1 MGVNVLGPV
10 SLEGNAGRV
19 APRDRIV
26 LAVLAMQPHEAVS
39 AARLADAIWG
49 ESPPATW
56 HKVVQ
61 GCVVRIRRL
70 LGPESVATTDH
81 GYLLALPDE
90 EIDAVRFERL
100 VRRGEE
106 LLTLGEPERARFTL
120 TQALGLWRGPAFADL
135 EHWEPAAA
143 AAGRLEA
150 LHHDAEELRVEASLR
165 AGAWREVLPEAAAL
179 VTAEPLREPRWG
191 LLARAQY
198 QAGRQGEALA
208 TLRRAR
214 TVLIGELGLDPGPDL
229 LALERA
235 ILDQDPSLTPRP
247 AESASLLCPYRG
259 LLPYGIDQAE
269 DFFGRDGDI
278 EACHAILD
286 REGTLV
292 VVGRSGAGKSSLV
305 RAGIAAAAQRD
316 GDDVAIISPGA
327 HPVAALT
334 DAGVIGT
341 SRTLVVDQVEEL
353 VTVCRD
359 GRQRSAFLDAVVG
372 HTASGAAVVAALRA
386 DRLGELTEHRGFA
399 RLVER
404 GLYLLAPMSEPDLRS
419 AIEGP
424 ARRAGLLLEP
434 GLVDLLVEEVSHEPG
449 ALPLLSHALAQ
460 TWGQREGRTLT
471 VAGYRAAGGIR
482 GAVARTA
489 ENVYQ
494 GLDAE
499 QRQGLRELLLRLVT
513 STDDHA
519 VRSPLPRRVIPG
531 GSPWESLVEVL
542 VTARLVTS
550 DGKVVELAHES
561 LIAAWP
567 RLRSWLDEDVE
578 GQRMLRHLT
587 VASDSW
593 EAMGRPPSELYRGTR
608 LVRAL
613 EWRGETS
620 AELTPTERAFLDEGK
635 ALAAEESRSAEERL
649 REQRRA
655 NRRLRLALGGVAAVL
670 VVALGAGAVALQE
683 GRRADAQALVAQ
695 VRELS
700 AASRAA
706 AESDP
711 QLAIL
716 LGLEAARLSEGGTE
730 APEREALEALHTA
743 VTSSRIDLVVPGL
756 GGPVAWGPGGEVF
769 VTEGPENTGLVDIR
783 DADTGESVLSFVGH
797 EIDVNDV
804 AFGPDGLLATTGDD
818 GALRVWDAADGRL
831 VAEVL
836 GTEEVRGPSFAADS
850 GRLSAAW
857 TDEGVVRVVDA
868 ASGGDVAE
876 LEVPEGPAWTSL
888 SPDGRSVA
896 VSTYGETDARVLD
909 VRTGS
914 IEYLIP
920 DRDVPVGTVRYS
932 PDGSWLAAAR
942 DDATVRI
949 RDARTGDTVHVVDQ
963 MASVARSLAWS
974 PDSGRLAA
982 AGVDGAVHVFD
993 VTNRAVE
1000 PAFVLAG
1007 GATGPINGL
1016 SFSPDG
1022 IRLLSGQENI
1032 AAVTVWDLGIGGD
1045 AEVANVPANP
1055 STWSDVAFTPDGH
1068 VATTSGEGSVT
1079 VWDTSDQSEV
1089 QRLVPAEPGR
1099 SPDAVREIS
1108 ISPDGTMLAAGG
1120 GVTARL
1126 WDLRTGEELFDEA
1139 PGGWLHR
1146 PSFSQDDQR
1155 LAFATD
1161 SGVAVLGLDGAV
1173 LAFRGAE
1180 PDSPLLSGPKFAP
1193 GGRVVSVVEANPTPG
1208 GATDG
1213 RLLLWDWQSDTVERW
1228 DVPIGDRHAYSPD
1241 GTLLATRTFHATVE
1255 VYDAASKEHV
1265 ASLGGH
1271 TANISDMAFSP
1282 DGTLIAVAGAD
1293 GATALYDAA
1302 TGETVL
1308 RLPRLAAEVGNIAF
1322 SRDGRWLATA
1332 SQPDDVVRVWA
1343 LDPAE
1348 LVAIARDKVY
1358 RSLTPAE
1365 CEQYLHTVECPS

>member
-1 MGVNVLGPV
+1 MGVNVLGPL
-10 SLEGNAGRV
+10 SLDGNADRI
-19 APRDRIV
+19 APRDRMV
-26 LAVLAMQPHEAVS
+26 LAVLAMHPHEAVS
-39 AARLADAIWG
+39 ADRLADALWG
-49 ESPPATW
+49 GSPPATW

-81 GYLLALPDE
+81 GYVLTLPDE

-106 LLTLGEPERARFTL
+106 LLSLGEPERARFTL
-120 TQALGLWRGPAFADL
+120 TQALGLWHGTAFTDL
-135 EHWEPAAA
+135 GHWEPGTA
-143 AAGRLEA
+143 AAGHLEE

-179 VTAEPLREPRWG
+179 VTAQPLREARWG

-198 QAGRQGEALA
+198 QAGRQAEALS

-214 TVLIGELGLDPGPDL
+214 TVLVGELGLDPGPDL
-229 LALERA
+229 VALERA
-235 ILDQDPSLTPRP
+235 ILDQDPSLTPRS
-247 AESASLLCPYRG
+247 ADSASPVCPYRG

-278 EACHAILD
+278 EAGHTILG
-286 REGTLV
+286 REGVLV
-292 VVGRSGAGKSSLV
+292 VVGPSGAGKSSLV
-305 RAGIAAAAQRD
+305 RAGIAAAAQRE
-316 GDDVAIISPGA
+316 GDDVAVISPGA
-327 HPVAALT
+327 DPVAALT
-334 DAGVIGT
+334 DSGVIRT

-359 GRQRSAFLDAVVG
+359 VRQRTAFLDAVVG
-372 HTASGAAVVAALRA
+372 HAASGAAVVAALRA
-386 DRLGELTEHRGFA
+386 DRLGELTEHRNFA

-434 GLVDLLVEEVSHEPG
+434 GLVDLLVQEVSHEPG

-460 TWGQREGRTLT
+460 TWRRREGRTLT
-471 VAGYRAAGGIR
+471 VAGYRTAGGIR
-482 GAVARTA
+482 GAVSRTA

-494 GLDAE
+494 GLDPE
-499 QRQGLRELLLRLVT
+499 QQQGLRELLLRLVT

-531 GSPWESLVEVL
+531 GSLWESLVETL
-542 VTARLVTS
+542 VAARLVTS
-550 DGKVVELAHES
+550 DGEVVELAHES

-578 GQRMLRHLT
+578 GQRTLRHLT

-613 EWRGETS
+613 EWREGTS
-620 AELTPTERAFLDEGK
+620 TELTPTEQAFLDAGES
-635 ALAAEESRSAEERL
+635 LADEESRSAEVRL

-670 VVALGAGAVALQE
+670 VVALGAGAVALRE

-716 LGLEAARLSEGGTE
+716 LALEAARLSAGGTE

-743 VTSSRIDLVVPGL
+743 VTASRIDLVVPGL
-756 GGPVAWGPGGEVF
+756 GGPAAWSPDGEVF
-769 VTEGPENTGLVDIR
+769 VTEGPEDSGLVDIR
-783 DADTGESVLSFVGH
+783 STESGESVLSFEGH
-797 EIDVNDV
+797 QIDVNDV

-818 GALRVWDAADGRL
+818 GALRVWDVADGRL

-836 GTEEVRGPSFAADS
+836 GTNEVRGVSFAADS

-868 ASGGDVAE
+868 ASGGDVTE
-876 LEVPEGPAWTSL
+876 LKVPGGPAWTSL
-888 SPDGRSVA
+888 SPDGRTVA

-914 IEYLIP
+914 IEYLIR
-920 DRDVPVGTVRYS
+920 DREAPVGTVSHS
-932 PDGSWLAAAR
+932 PDGAWLAAAR
-942 DDATVRI
+942 NDATVRI
-949 RDARTGDTVHVVDQ
+949 RDARTGETVHVLDQ
-963 MASVARSLAWS
+963 LVGVARSLAWS
-974 PDSGRLAA
+974 PDSDRLAA
-982 AGVDGAVHVFD
+982 AGVDGAVYVFD
-993 VTNRAVE
+993 VTAGAVE
-1000 PAFVLAG
+1000 PAFALAG
-1007 GATGPINGL
+1007 GATGAINGL
-1016 SFSPDG
+1016 AFSPDG
-1022 IRLLSGQENI
+1022 TRLLSGQENI
-1032 AAVTVWDLGIGGD
+1032 AAVTVWDIGTGGD
-1045 AEVANVPANP
+1045 AEVANLPANP
-1055 STWSDVAFTPDGH
+1055 STWSDAAFTPDGH
-1068 VATTSGEGSVT
+1068 VATTSDEGSVA

-1099 SPDAVREIS
+1099 SPDAVREIT

-1120 GVTARL
+1120 GFTARL
-1126 WDLRTGEELFDEA
+1126 WDLGTGEELFDEA
-1139 PGGWLHR
+1139 PGGFLHR
-1146 PSFSQDDQR
+1146 PAFSQDHQR
-1155 LAFATD
+1155 LAFAAD
-1161 SGVAVLGLDGAV
+1161 SGVAVVGLDGVV

-1180 PDSPLLSGPKFAP
+1180 PDRPLLSGPKFAP

-1213 RLLLWDWQSDTVERW
+1213 RLLLWDWEADTVERW
-1228 DVPIGDRHAYSPD
+1228 DVPVGDRHAYSPD
-1241 GTLLATRTFHATVE
+1241 GTLLATRTFDATVE
-1255 VYDAASKEHV
+1255 VYDTASKEHV

-1271 TANISDMAFSP
+1271 TSNISDMAFSP
-1282 DGTLIAVAGAD
+1282 DSTLVAVAGAD
-1293 GATALYDAA
+1293 GATALYDAT

-1308 RLPRLAAEVGNIAF
+1308 RLPRLAAEIGNIAF
-1322 SRDGRWLATA
+1322 SRDGRRLATT
-1332 SQPDDVVRVWA
+1332 SQPDNVVRVWA
-1343 LDPAE
+1343 LDPTE
-1348 LVAIARDKVY
+1348 LVAIARDKVF

-1365 CEQYLHTVECPS
+1365 CEQYLHTPTCP